1 MHKIEGDVKT
11 MPAPNYIPL
20 EVNTIFIHT
29 KDAKWIFVGKKVD
42 PKLDYF

>member
-20 EVNTIFIHT
+20 EVKAIFIHT
-29 KDAKWIFVGKKVD
+29 KDAKWIFVSKKVD
-42 PKLDYF
+42 PKQNL